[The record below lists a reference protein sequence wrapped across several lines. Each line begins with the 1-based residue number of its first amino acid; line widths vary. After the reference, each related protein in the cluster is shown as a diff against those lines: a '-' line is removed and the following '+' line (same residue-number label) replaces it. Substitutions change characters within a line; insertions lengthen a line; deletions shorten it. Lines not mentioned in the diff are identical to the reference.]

1 MPPYLAPA
9 ILSKM
14 SEVFIFRSSVKKRE
28 LLLQAFTD
36 DFFRGMEAFV
46 EGRHEDPA
54 GNGTKADS

>member
-1 MPPYLAPA
+1 LHLIPLDY
-9 ILSKM
+9 I
-14 SEVFIFRSSVKKRE
+14 RSFQFALLFKKRE
-28 LLLQAFTD
+28 LFFQAFTD

>member
-1 MPPYLAPA
+1 
-9 ILSKM
+9 M
-14 SEVFIFRSSVKKRE
+14 SENSSSRSYFKQLV

>member
-1 MPPYLAPA
+1 ML
-9 ILSKM
+9 
-14 SEVFIFRSSVKKRE
+14 KKRE
-28 LLLQAFTD
+28 LFFQAFTD

>member
-1 MPPYLAPA
+1 ML
-9 ILSKM
+9 
-14 SEVFIFRSSVKKRE
+14 EVSSLRCYVKQRV